1 MVIFDFLRLFLHIN
15 IIECSDML
23 LMQSIEKILTFEET
37 ASVGLHVAYFD
48 NKIVSSVK
56 VTTANERGRGSCD
69 IINISKRIYL
79 YPMEYFIINSPQ
91 QG

>member
-1 MVIFDFLRLFLHIN
+1 
-15 IIECSDML
+15 ML

-56 VTTANERGRGSCD
+56 VTTANERGRGSCE

-79 YPMEYFIINSPQ
+79 YPMEYLIINSQQ